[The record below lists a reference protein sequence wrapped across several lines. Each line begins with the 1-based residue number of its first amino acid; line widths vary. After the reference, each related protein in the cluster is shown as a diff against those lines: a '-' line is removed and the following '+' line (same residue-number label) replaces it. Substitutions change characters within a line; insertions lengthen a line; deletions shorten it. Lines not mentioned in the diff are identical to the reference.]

1 MKKWFKK
8 HKKGTIILSVVVVAA
23 IAAAVILPKTLLK
36 GKGINSENAGKA
48 KHHTII

>member
-23 IAAAVILPKTLLK
+23 IAAENIAK
-36 GKGINSENAGKA
+36 GEGINAENAGKA